1 MRLTMEAGSEMK
13 SAWAIFG
20 LLACLTAAHAQV
32 QNGVSNARDA
42 NGNLVHNNGVNP
54 TRGLTRS
61 LVNNPGRP
69 DNRPAAVAAPRT
81 RPDNGA
87 VR

>member
-1 MRLTMEAGSEMK
+1 
-13 SAWAIFG
+13 
-20 LLACLTAAHAQV
+20 V

-42 NGNLVHNNGVNP
+42 NGNLVHTNGINP
-54 TRGLTRS
+54 TRGLTQPM
-61 LVNNPGRP
+61 VNNLGRP
-69 DNRPAAVAAPRT
+69 DNRPAPRT

>member
-1 MRLTMEAGSEMK
+1 MEAGSEMK
-13 SAWAIFG
+13 SAWVIFG
-20 LLACLTAAHAQV
+20 LLACLTAANAQV
-32 QNGVSNARDA
+32 QNGVSNARDG
-42 NGNLVHNNGVNP
+42 NGNLVHSNGINP
-54 TRGLTRS
+54 RGLTQPM
-61 LVNNPGRP
+61 VNNPGRP

>member
-1 MRLTMEAGSEMK
+1 MK
-13 SAWAIFG
+13 FAFVIFG

-42 NGNLVHNNGVNP
+42 NGNLVRNNGINP
-54 TRGLTRS
+54 TRGPTEPM
-61 LVNNPGRP
+61 VNNPGRP
-69 DNRPAAVAAPRT
+69 DTRPAAVAAPRT

>member
-1 MRLTMEAGSEMK
+1 MKAGPEMK
-13 SAWAIFG
+13 FAWVSFG
-20 LLACLTAAHAQV
+20 LLVCLTAAHAQV

-42 NGNLVHNNGVNP
+42 NGNLVHTNGINP
-54 TRGLTRS
+54 TRGLTQPM
-61 LVNNPGRP
+61 VNNLGRP

>member
-1 MRLTMEAGSEMK
+1 MK
-13 SAWAIFG
+13 SAIVVFC
-20 LLACLTAAHAQV
+20 LLACMTPASAQV

-42 NGNLVHNNGVNP
+42 NGNLVHNNGINP
-54 TRGLTRS
+54 TRVLTQPM
-61 LVNNPGRP
+61 VNNPGRP
-69 DNRPAAVAAPRT
+69 DNRPAVPRT